1 MTYSANDHAGDT
13 MNLVVEVIDE
23 AIDQTETPE
32 AEDRLNGMRDEAQ
45 DIREVIIDNEGK
57 TPTQALVEHLEGP

>member
-32 AEDRLNGMRDEAQ
+32 AEDRLNEMRDEAQ
-45 DIREVIIDNEGK
+45 NIREVIIDNEGK